1 MAEDKRPLDAS
12 ARSRRK
18 RVFETGCHVLTLL
31 VGSGY
36 LLFFTTALQT
46 GYLSWVGVVLGC
58 LLVVL
63 LVISPIVGLAGCRR
77 LNTVLTFCGFGLP
90 ILILLVLELL
100 LWRAE
105 GNSKGGWKPYRFD
118 DTLAAIEAERAV
130 PDAQNAARRYDEAF
144 ASADMDDEPN
154 FIFCGSSLQ
163 DEIGERPWTRDD
175 HPRASEWLDS
185 QSRLIEELLATGRM
199 GKCRWPVQADRCDA
213 YTVPYRGLSRSVL
226 LLVAAG
232 NRDLGE
238 GRTEEALSK
247 YLCILAIAD
256 HRHQQPSEID
266 FFVAFS
272 YERVSM
278 ERFRLML
285 VQGDLS
291 DDLVDRIAARLP
303 SVADPWPQ
311 EWAKLRQFEKL
322 QYMNFLGRLYE
333 MNGAGRVRFARR
345 FVFSPGDGRDVIDIS
360 SVPRVTWLLSMPR
373 DPRKVTGLAEAYFA
387 RVDREMSLP
396 QPAESDDHDT
406 AGSLTLRDFAKAKC
420 NSFRWVVEAWD
431 FNAAKYARHR
441 GSCVAAVAARRGT
454 WLVLGLRRYR
464 NAHGSW
470 PATLNEVSP
479 YVPAEAFR
487 DPTSGGTFVYAR
499 EGDGFRLHSKGPDPV
514 EGRGQDGYLALWP
527 PRVREP
533 VPEPNSQEV
542 LKMLEQI
549 YGKEAAK
556 TMLRN
561 DSNERR

>member
-1 MAEDKRPLDAS
+1 MAEGDRPLNAS
-12 ARSRRK
+12 APGRRK
-18 RVFETGCHVLTLL
+18 RVFETSCHVFTLL
-31 VGSGY
+31 VGAGY
-36 LLFFTTALQT
+36 LLLFATALQT

-58 LLVVL
+58 LLVVFP
-63 LVISPIVGLAGCRR
+63 VISPIVGLAGHRR
-77 LNTVLTFCGFGLP
+77 LNTVLTFGGFGLP

-100 LWRAE
+100 LWHAE
-105 GNSKGGWKPYRFD
+105 GNSKGGWRPYRFD
-118 DTLAAIEAERAV
+118 DVLAAIEAERAV
-130 PDAQNAARRYDEAF
+130 PDAENAARRYDKVF

-175 HPRASEWLDS
+175 HPKASEWLDS
-185 QSRLIEELLATGRM
+185 QSRLIDELLAIGRM
-199 GKCRWPVQADRCDA
+199 EKCRWPVQADRYDA
-213 YTVPYRGLSRSVL
+213 YTVPYRGLSRSAS

-238 GRTEEALSK
+238 GRTEEALAK
-247 YLCILAIAD
+247 YLCILAIAN

-272 YERVSM
+272 LERVAM
-278 ERFRLML
+278 ERLRLML

-303 SVADPWPQ
+303 SVPDPWPQ

-322 QYMNFLGRLYE
+322 QYLNFLGRLYE
-333 MNGAGRVRFARR
+333 VNDEGRVRFARR

-360 SVPRVTWLLSMPR
+360 SVPRVSWLLSMPR
-373 DPRKVTGLAEAYFA
+373 DPGKVTGLAEAYFA
-387 RVDREMSLP
+387 RVDREMSLAP
-396 QPAESDDHDT
+396 PAQSDAHDT
-406 AGSLTLRDFAKAKC
+406 GGSLSLEDFAKAKC

-441 GSCVAAVAARRGT
+441 RGCVAAAAARHGT

-487 DPTSGGTFVYAR
+487 DPTSDGMFVYAR

-514 EGRGQDGYLALWP
+514 EGRGQDGHLALWP
-527 PRVREP
+527 PRVQEP
-533 VPEPNSQEV
+533 TPEPNGQEI
-542 LKMLEQI
+542 LKMYEQI

-556 TMLRN
+556 AMLGN
-561 DSNERR
+561 DSNQGH